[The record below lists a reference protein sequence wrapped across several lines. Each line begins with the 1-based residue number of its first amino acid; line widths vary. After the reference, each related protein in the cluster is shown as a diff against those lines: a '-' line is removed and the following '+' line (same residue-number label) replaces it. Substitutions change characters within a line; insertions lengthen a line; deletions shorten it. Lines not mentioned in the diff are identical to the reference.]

1 MTIAIIEA
9 ANTESDKEATT
20 TAVEEATTETFS
32 KNNAQTTTKEE
43 SKTQDKN
50 SREITN
56 VIIDELYEKYLN
68 SNIKLPGR
76 FAVVCGWSPNPS
88 NIVFVCFQA

>member
-68 SNIKLPGR
+68 SKIKFKRLWIIY
-76 FAVVCGWSPNPS
+76 F
-88 NIVFVCFQA
+88 